1 MGTDDLAERLRAL
14 RTKAAA
20 PKVATPAL
28 AEPAKS
34 STVGQR
40 VARDIEGDAVE
51 KLLAQSR
58 DEVDVAREHGEL
70 PSGHSSPLS
79 RASSSPTPLDVGIEG
94 EALTNLAS
102 EAVSDANAVP
112 NGNRKVIAAAAKR
125 QAVTDGAAGDRR
137 LIPVAKEWPHLVR
150 PNSGQLGFDADQDDG
165 AMASELA
172 EAMGEVEPTPFPESS
187 NVGPSKRAATSLPPA
202 ENNEE
207 DDVEREAADLI
218 ARFTA
223 LRPSASLNVSTS
235 SAASLSQGMPS
246 TSNSDFGRDLGD
258 GDDGDDGDDRM
269 AATLFPSA
277 PSDAF
282 PSLSEPSHPT
292 LGPEHNDI
300 SADIDLSPFRRL
312 VGKDLNIEQRLANL
326 GRNDESVLPSTPGAD
341 GGEEDETTFCSLCA
355 EDASLTCSCP
365 DDEYEGCAGDA
376 YCSQCWVEAHGGM
389 SKDEL
394 RDHRTKDVPA
404 RRRQRGAKG
413 MGGIGGRK
421 RAMAA

>member
-20 PKVATPAL
+20 PKVATSAL
-28 AEPAKS
+28 AEPAKP

-58 DEVDVAREHGEL
+58 DEIDVAREHGEL
-70 PSGHSSPLS
+70 TSGHSSPLS
-79 RASSSPTPLDVGIEG
+79 RASSAPAPLDVGIEG
-94 EALTNLAS
+94 KALANLAS
-102 EAVSDANAVP
+102 EAVSDANAVL
-112 NGNRKVIAAAAKR
+112 NGNRKVIAAAAKQ
-125 QAVTDGAAGDRR
+125 QAGTDGAAKDRR

-172 EAMGEVEPTPFPESS
+172 EAMGEMETTPFTESS
-187 NVGPSKRAATSLPPA
+187 NVGPSKRAATSIPPA
-202 ENNEE
+202 ENNKE

-223 LRPSASLNVSTS
+223 LRSSASCNVSTS

-246 TSNSDFGRDLGD
+246 AATSSGLGRSLDDGHD
-258 GDDGDDGDDRM
+258 GDDDDRM
-269 AATLFPSA
+269 TATIFPSA
-277 PSDAF
+277 PSDAL
-282 PSLSEPSHPT
+282 PSLPEPSHPT

-312 VGKDLNIEQRLANL
+312 VGKDLNIQQRLANL
-326 GRNDESVLPSTPGAD
+326 GRNDEPSFPSTPGGG

-376 YCSQCWVEAHGGM
+376 YCSQCWVEAHGSM

-413 MGGIGGRK
+413 MGGIGGRR